1 MDTRVGTEA
10 IVHNLHSRFN
20 RITIDPN
27 KPGSEAYIGDAR
39 VAVSAILSYLGS
51 GKGVDEI
58 LREWPE
64 LEREDIFQAL
74 AFAAWQTDDLDAP
87 WMAHLP

>member
-1 MDTRVGTEA
+1 MNSRVSTEA
-10 IVHNLHSRFN
+10 IVQSSHTRFN

-27 KPGSEAYIGDAR
+27 RPGAEAYIRKSR

-58 LREWPE
+58 LHEWPE
-64 LEREDIFQAL
+64 LEREDVYQAL
-74 AFAAWQTDDLDAP
+74 AYAAWKTDDMDAP
-87 WMAHLP
+87 WAP